1 MPHTSNQT
9 EAASVMKSPKTNCE
23 RVNGLAEADS
33 RKKQDMPRR
42 IISDVELHAYSH
54 CYGD

>member
-33 RKKQDMPRR
+33 RKKQDMPRS